1 MRWTPQAAD
10 DLEAVC
16 LYIARD
22 TPVAATVFAE
32 RVLRATAHLADFPEM
47 GRIVPE
53 WGRSEIREVFVYSYR
68 LIYRTRAESVDV
80 LAIHHGVRPLEQGN
94 VPPND

>member
-1 MRWTPQAAD
+1 MPAPVRWTPQAAD

-32 RVLRATAHLADFPEM
+32 RVLRATSQLANFPDM
-47 GRIVPE
+47 GRNVPE
-53 WGRSEIREVFVYSYR
+53 LGRADIREVFVYSYR
-68 LIYRTRAESVDV
+68 I
-80 LAIHHGVRPLEQGN
+80 I
-94 VPPND
+94 